1 MSVKGGLGGEKAR
14 WSDTAKML
22 HGLLGNIVGDVLL
35 SSGFIAYLGAF
46 TVDFRNVRRVPT
58 ILFQGKMLCF
68 INKGIFI
75 YIFNYRI

>member
-1 MSVKGGLGGEKAR
+1 MFVLGGLGGEKAR

-46 TVDFRNVRRVPT
+46 TVDFRNVRIIPLDT
-58 ILFQGKMLCF
+58 SFQFLFKKFLS
-68 INKGIFI
+68 
-75 YIFNYRI
+75 